1 MAVKTE
7 ATLAFLRLTRRK
19 NKLLRK
25 GNLNMEGGAP
35 NKLVRGRA
43 GWLCIIMSVLFL
55 VLSLRIFIYQ
65 TFQYDKFRQLV
76 IDQITQETTVKADRG
91 NIYDTNGIVIA
102 TNVTTYRLFLDPAAI
117 ERQSSEDGKNYADII
132 AKGVS
137 AVEELGV
144 TYDAVIA
151 EAAKTQYRDRTL
163 ARHISEAQA
172 DAIRAFLLE
181 SEIDDLALLH
191 LEATSQR
198 YYPYKELAC
207 HVLGFTGGD
216 GEGLYGLEYQYDE
229 ILSGTDG
236 KYIGAK
242 DSFGNELVY
251 DYESY
256 IPAIDG
262 YNITTTIDVY
272 IQAELEEQLKTTYLE
287 SGGKNRACGIVM
299 DTETGAIL
307 AMAVYPNYDLN
318 NPREL
323 NYQLKEV
330 LAAACDEINASG
342 IKEGTD
348 EYAAKA
354 LEIYCRKTQ
363 QNEKTVTEKL
373 DTYEKFYDTLSQIL
387 MMSAWSNKAINE
399 MYYPGST
406 FKVITAAMAYEEDLV
421 DDNDNHFVNCTGS
434 KQILDR
440 NIHCHDHKG
449 HGYVSFARGLQ
460 QSCNP
465 ALMTIGAKIGAE
477 KYLNYFSAF
486 GYFEKSGIDISGE
499 SVTTKGSTFWTDKD
513 FLRVGTASE
522 ENLNLAV
529 ASFGQNFK
537 ISPIAH
543 LVAINAVAND
553 GYLVTPHFIKE
564 ITDNEGNVIYSHE
577 TQVRRQVISAETSL
591 KVSTVLEEGVSG
603 DGGSRNAYVEGY
615 KIAAKTG
622 TSEKK
627 DTKSEYSDNPYVC
640 SAVAYAPYDAPKL
653 TAMILVDEPTEG
665 VLYAS
670 TIAAPYLA
678 NLMEEILPYYG
689 INPEYSEESKPL
701 TSPALVWGTTEKSVD
716 YAERLGFDKVVVIGS
731 GDKITAQSP
740 AAYTELDKDKAV
752 IYLYAPGQG
761 EAAEKQMVY
770 VPDLTGRTFVEAQ
783 SMLADRGLNI
793 KVVGNKS
800 GLNTPG
806 VVVYSQ
812 SIDSGTLVEAGSVVE
827 LIFENPNDFDKTDY
841 VDIEKPN

>member
-1 MAVKTE
+1 
-7 ATLAFLRLTRRK
+7 
-19 NKLLRK
+19 
-25 GNLNMEGGAP
+25 MEGGMP
-35 NKLVRGRA
+35 HKKVRSRA
-43 GWLCIIMSVLFL
+43 GWLCIVMSVLFL
-55 VLSLRIFIYQ
+55 ILALRIFIYQ
-65 TFQYDKFRQLV
+65 TFQFGAFEQKV
-76 IDQITQETTVKADRG
+76 IDQITQETSVTADRG
-91 NIYDTNGIVIA
+91 NIYDANGIVLA

-117 ERQSSEDGKNYADII
+117 SRQSKEDGVDYAALI
-132 AKGVS
+132 ARGISLIETLGVS
-137 AVEELGV
+137 
-144 TYDAVIA
+144 YDDVMKEA
-151 EAAKTQYRDRTL
+151 EQTRYRDRTL
-163 ARHISEAQA
+163 ARHISEIEA
-172 DAIRAFLLE
+172 DAVRQFMLD

-191 LEATSQR
+191 LQATSKR
-198 YYPYKELAC
+198 YYPYNELAC
-207 HVLGFTGGD
+207 HVLGFTSSD
-216 GEGLYGLEYQYDE
+216 GAGLYGLEYQYDD

-272 IQAELEEQLKTTYLE
+272 IQAELEEQLKTTYIE

-307 AMAVYPNYDLN
+307 AMAVYPSYDLN

-323 NYQLKEV
+323 NYQLEEI
-330 LAAACDEINASG
+330 LAAACEEIKEESKKQG

-348 EYAAKA
+348 EYAALA
-354 LEIYCRKTQ
+354 LDIYCRKTS
-363 QNEKTVTEKL
+363 EKASTVTEPL
-373 DTYEKFYDTLSQIL
+373 DTYEKFYDLLSKTL

-406 FKVITAAMAYEEDLV
+406 FKVITAAMAYEENLV

-434 KQILDR
+434 SIVLDR
-440 NIHCHDHKG
+440 KIHCHNHKG
-449 HGYVSFARGLQ
+449 HGYVSFATGLQ

-465 ALMTIGAKIGAE
+465 ALMKIGAKIGAE
-477 KYLNYFSAF
+477 RYLNYFTAF

-499 SVTTKGSTFWTDKD
+499 SVTTKGSTFWTDAD
-513 FLRVGTASE
+513 FLTPYNSTDANGIYQESR
-522 ENLNLAV
+522 NLNLAV

-543 LVAINAVAND
+543 LTAINAVAND

-564 ITDNEGNVIYSHE
+564 ITDNEGNVIYSYE
-577 TQVRRQVISAETSL
+577 TEVRRQVISAETSL

-603 DGGSRNAYVEGY
+603 DGGSKNAYVAGY

-627 DTKSEYSDNPYVC
+627 DTKSEYTDTPYVC

-670 TIAAPYLA
+670 TIAAPYLG
-678 NLMEEILPYYG
+678 NLMEAILPYYG
-689 INPEYSEESKPL
+689 VEAEYNEE
-701 TSPALVWGTTEKSVD
+701 ALKKQTITAPFLIQSSTEGAIEF
-716 YAERLGFDKVVVIGS
+716 AENMGFKIVVIGD
-731 GDKITAQSP
+731 GEKVKAQSP
-740 AAYTELDKDKAV
+740 APGSQLNRGSAT
-752 IYLYAPGQG
+752 IYLYTTS
-761 EAAEKQMVY
+761 EAANEQKTVR
-770 VPDLTGRTFVEAQ
+770 VPDLTGEKTTAYAANG
-783 SMLADRGLNI
+783 MLLNLGLNI
-793 KVVGNKS
+793 GITINESHLSGNDAFVVS
-800 GLNTPG
+800 QDIAPG
-806 VVVYSQ
+806 TEVPIGTVVNVTFGRLG
-812 SIDSGTLVEAGSVVE
+812 DE
-827 LIFENPNDFDKTDY
+827 D
-841 VDIEKPN
+841 